1 MTNSAAFPIS
11 RLLLAALATSALC
24 AALGAQQ
31 PVPIG
36 PLGGSTSEILG
47 IVGDPNQVLAVKFPQ
62 GLVRSIDGG
71 QSFDPASNGLPAGA
85 LPSDLAA
92 HPGAPTVLYALVG
105 AQVWRSL
112 DGGANWGPQ
121 AYVASGDLNHL
132 AFGPGGG
139 LALATSSS
147 QIFRSDTSF
156 ALGAPVY
163 SGTLLGNA
171 LFAPSSATRAYA
183 ATFNGIARS
192 NDQALSF
199 AIPSTSFTQWCKA
212 VAVDPANADI
222 VYAGTTNGVWKSV
235 DGALGFTK
243 LAGGLPSFA
252 SVQFFAWESSPARL
266 WVGLLDGLYFTT
278 DGGTSWNAAMSGL
291 PQPVPL
297 IEDLSFGG
305 GVRWLATEEGVF
317 RSSGAQLAWTHTAFA
332 EVELL
337 DAAIAAPGGERLAS
351 SIQGVYRAQPNALL
365 QPSALFFDFGGH
377 TDVLAVDP
385 LDPTRVLAGGVGAF
399 IDNAVV
405 RVLAGA
411 QVTNA
416 YEQFGAGR
424 VRALAFDPFD
434 PTRVV
439 GGVWPAGFGNAGLIR
454 SFDSGA
460 SFDPISGTAGW
471 SCRALSFDPFTPGL
485 VLALFDNNQRAQS
498 TDGGA
503 SWTLLGAWPGQA
515 PASRLAHDPFRR
527 GTLYRIDAAALW
539 RSLDFG
545 ASWTACAPAVG
556 PLSDLELDPRA
567 PGVLFL
573 SDASGQVLRSADRG
587 ASFELVLDVPNAI
600 DASGLALDLADG
612 ALLVATRGASAFEA
626 PFASPYA
633 LYGTGTPGSAGLVPR
648 HYGQGGFPHPG
659 NTSYQLAADRLRP
672 QSVAWLYLGAGQ
684 LELPLFG
691 GIALA
696 GPPDLFFAGK
706 ATGGNPAVAGSGGI
720 AFTLPIPAD
729 PELVGLPV
737 YSQVIAFDS
746 GGPQGFAFSRGLA
759 TTLGF

>member
-1 MTNSAAFPIS
+1 MTNSAPHPLS
-11 RLLLAALATSALC
+11 QLLRASLAALVASA
-24 AALGAQQ
+24 ASAAQQ
-31 PVPIG
+31 PTPIG
-36 PLGGSTSEILG
+36 PLGGATSEILG
-47 IVGDPNQVLAVKFPQ
+47 IVGNPNLVFAVKFPQ
-62 GLVRSIDGG
+62 GLVRSLDGG
-71 QSFDPASNGLPAGA
+71 QTFLPGAFGMPAGA
-85 LPSDLAA
+85 LPNDLAA
-92 HPGAPTVLYALVG
+92 HPGAPTVLYALIG
-105 AQVWRSL
+105 PQVWRSL
-112 DGGANWGPQ
+112 DAGVSWAPQ
-121 AYVASGDLNHL
+121 PYVANDDLGHL
-132 AFGPGGG
+132 SFGPGGG
-139 LALATSSS
+139 LAFATSSS
-147 QIFRSDTSF
+147 EIHRTDTTF
-156 ALGAPVY
+156 GTGASVY
-163 SGTLLGNA
+163 SGTLIGNA

-192 NDQALSF
+192 IDQGLSF
-199 AIPSTSFTQWCKA
+199 SIPSTSFTQWCKA
-212 VAVDPANADI
+212 VAVDPANADV

-252 SVQFFAWESSPARL
+252 SVQFFAWESAPARL
-266 WVGLLDGLYFTT
+266 WVGLLDGLYFST
-278 DGGTSWNAAMSGL
+278 DGGTSWTAAMDGL

-337 DAAIAAPGGERLAS
+337 DAAIAAPGGERLVS
-351 SIQGVYRAQPNALL
+351 SVQGVYRAAPGALM

-377 TDVLAVDP
+377 TDVIAVDP
-385 LDPTRVLAGGVGAF
+385 LDPARVLAGGVGAF

-405 RVLAGA
+405 RVLEGD

-424 VRALAFDPFD
+424 VRALVFDPVD

-439 GGVWPAGFGNAGLIR
+439 GGVWPAGFGNAGIIL
-454 SFDSGA
+454 SVDGGADFDGVA
-460 SFDPISGTAGW
+460 GTAGW

-485 VLALFDNNQRAQS
+485 VIALLDNNQRAQS

-527 GTLYRIDAAALW
+527 GTLYRVDAAALW
-539 RSLDFG
+539 RSVDFG
-545 ASWTACAPAVG
+545 ANWTACPATVG
-556 PLSDLELDPRA
+556 PLSDVELDPRA

-573 SDASGQVLRSADRG
+573 SDASGRVLRSADRG
-587 ASFELVLDVPNAI
+587 ASFEVVLDVPGGI
-600 DASGLALDLADG
+600 DASGLALDQADG
-612 ALLVATRGASAFEA
+612 ALLIATIGASAFEA

-633 LYGTGTPGSAGLVPR
+633 VYGTGTPGSAGLVPR
-648 HYGQGGFPHPG
+648 HFGQGGFPDPG
-659 NTSYQLAADRLRP
+659 NASYQLAADRLRP

-684 LELPLFG
+684 IELPLFG

-706 ATGGNPAVAGSGGI
+706 ATGGNVAVAGSGSI

-729 PELVGLPV
+729 PDLVGLPV
-737 YSQVIAFDS
+737 YSQVLAFDS
-746 GGPQGFAFSRGLA
+746 AGPQGFAFSRGLA

>member
-1 MTNSAAFPIS
+1 MTKSAVFPIS
-11 RLLLAALATSALC
+11 RLRLAALATSVLC

-36 PLGGSTSEILG
+36 PLGGSTSEVLG

-62 GLVRSIDGG
+62 GLVRSTDGG
-71 QSFDPASNGLPAGA
+71 QTFAPSAAGLPSGE

-92 HPGAPTVLYALVG
+92 HPGVPTVLYALVG
-105 AQVWRSL
+105 PQVWRSL
-112 DGGANWGPQ
+112 NGGVNWAPQ
-121 AYVASGDLNHL
+121 PYVAAGDLNHL

-139 LALATSSS
+139 LALATSSN

-156 ALGAPVY
+156 SLGAPVY

-192 NDQALSF
+192 NDQGLSF
-199 AIPSTSFTQWCKA
+199 TIPSTSFTQWCKA
-212 VAVDPANADI
+212 VAVDPANADV

-243 LAGGLPSFA
+243 LAGGLPAFA

-266 WVGLLDGLYFTT
+266 WVGLLDGLYYSS
-278 DGGTSWNAAMSGL
+278 DGGTNWNAAMSGL

-337 DAAIAAPGGERLAS
+337 DVAIASPGGERLAS
-351 SIQGVYRAQPNALL
+351 SIQGVYRAQPGALM

-377 TDVLAVDP
+377 TDVLAIDP
-385 LDPTRVLAGGVGAF
+385 LDATRVLAGGVGAF

-405 RVLAGA
+405 RVLQGD
-411 QVTNA
+411 QISNA

-424 VRALAFDPFD
+424 VRALVFDPFD

-439 GGVWPAGFGNAGLIR
+439 GGVWPAGFGNAGLIV
-454 SFDSGA
+454 SEDGGA

-498 TDGGA
+498 TDGGS

-545 ASWTACAPAVG
+545 ASWTACAPTVG

-587 ASFELVLDVPNAI
+587 ASFELVLDVPNAV

-612 ALLVATRGASAFEA
+612 ALLVATQGASAFEA

-633 LYGTGTPGSAGLVPR
+633 VYGAGTAGSAGLVPR
-648 HYGQGGFPHPG
+648 HFGQGGFPHPG
-659 NTSYQLAADRLRP
+659 NASFQLAADRLVP

-684 LELPLFG
+684 LALPLFG

-706 ATGGNPAVAGSGGI
+706 ATGGNPAVPGSGSI
-720 AFTLPIPAD
+720 AFTLPVPAD

-737 YSQVIAFDS
+737 YSQVLAFDA

>member
-1 MTNSAAFPIS
+1 MMNPASHSTS
-11 RLLLAALATSALC
+11 RLLLAALASALFS
-24 AALGAQQ
+24 AALAAQQ
-31 PVPIG
+31 PTAIG

-47 IVGDPNQVLAVKFPQ
+47 IVGDPSQVLAVKFPQ
-62 GLVRSIDGG
+62 GLVRSTDGG
-71 QSFDPASNGLPAGA
+71 QSFAPSASGLPAGA
-85 LPSDLAA
+85 LPGDLAA
-92 HPGAPTVLYALVG
+92 HPGAPAVLYALIDQ
-105 AQVWRSL
+105 QVWRSVN
-112 DGGANWGPQ
+112 GGASWGPQ
-121 AYVASGDLNHL
+121 PYVASGDLNHL
-132 AFGPGGG
+132 SFGPGGG

-147 QIFRSDTSF
+147 QIFRTDTSF
-156 ALGAPVY
+156 ITGAPVY

-192 NDQALSF
+192 NDQGVSF

-212 VAVDPANADI
+212 VAVDPANADV

-243 LAGGLPSFA
+243 LAGGLPNFA

-278 DGGTSWNAAMSGL
+278 NGGTTWTAAMDGL

-332 EVELL
+332 EVELI
-337 DAAIAAPGGERLAS
+337 DAAIAAPAGERLTS
-351 SIQGVYRAQPNALL
+351 SIQGVYRAQPGALM

-377 TDVLAVDP
+377 TDVLAIDP
-385 LDPTRVLAGGVGAF
+385 LDPSRVLAGGVGAF

-405 RVLAGA
+405 RVLAGS
-411 QVTNA
+411 QVTNS

-424 VRALAFDPFD
+424 VRALAFDPFAAN
-434 PTRVV
+434 RVV
-439 GGVWPAGFGNAGLIR
+439 GGVWPAGFGNAGLIL
-454 SFDSGA
+454 SDDSGA
-460 SFDPISGTAGW
+460 SFDPVAGTAGW
-471 SCRALSFDPFTPGL
+471 SCRAISFDPFTPGL

-515 PASRLAHDPFRR
+515 PASRLAHDPFKR

-539 RSLDFG
+539 RSVDFG
-545 ASWTACAPAVG
+545 ANWTACSPTVG
-556 PLSDLELDPRA
+556 PLSDVELDPRA

-573 SDASGQVLRSADRG
+573 SDGSGQVLRSADRG
-587 ASFELVLDVPNAI
+587 ASFEIVLDVPNDV

-612 ALLVATRGASAFEA
+612 ALLVATLGASAFEA

-633 LYGTGTPGSAGLVPR
+633 VYGAGTPGSAGLVPR
-648 HYGQGGFPHPG
+648 HYGQGGFPDPG
-659 NTSYQLAADRLRP
+659 NAGFQLAADRLRP

-684 LELPLFG
+684 LALPLFG

-706 ATGGNPAVAGSGGI
+706 ATGGNAAVAGSGSI
-720 AFTLPIPAD
+720 AFTLPVPAD
-729 PELVGLPV
+729 PDLVGLPV
-737 YSQVIAFDS
+737 YSQVICFDA